1 MDDMMGLEYGGLGA
15 WLDTEVLVPTAMDTL
30 IMGAGGAAAG
40 IGLSMALEAVQSK
53 VDFLKRDSEMGQRIQ
68 TAGIQLVVGSLAA
81 MYSMQAGSPNMEKV
95 AMGAAVSLGTLAAIN
110 LWNAIIAKDKPI
122 ALSALPEDME
132 LSGDMD
138 YSNSMEALAALE
150 ATNVSAAPGAF
161 QGFGDPTV
169 TPEALMGFYGTV
181 TQEETLGAY
190 APYLS

>member
-1 MDDMMGLEYGGLGA
+1 MMGLEYGGLGA

-122 ALSALPEDME
+122 SLSALPEDME